1 MRLNCEVAAL
11 CTLEAFLLHAIVL
24 IVVGFF
30 LMITGTALLTALLQ
44 VIWASPVPV
53 CTGILVFCVV
63 CVRTEAT
70 GDLRGGRGEISV
82 PT

>member
-11 CTLEAFLLHAIVL
+11 CTLEAFLLLAMV

-30 LMITGTALLTALLQ
+30 LMISGTALGTALLQ

-53 CTGILVFCVV
+53 CTGILVFCIV